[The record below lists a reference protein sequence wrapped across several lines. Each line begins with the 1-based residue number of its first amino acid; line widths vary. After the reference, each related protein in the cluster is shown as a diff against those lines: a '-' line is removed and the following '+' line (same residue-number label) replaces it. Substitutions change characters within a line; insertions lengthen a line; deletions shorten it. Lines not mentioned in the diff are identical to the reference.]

1 MNSAGMIRLRF
12 LFLWM
17 FKKGENMQN
26 KVSYIVIIVLAFV
39 CLLLSMRLS
48 HEGNAAKQAE
58 SAEQAKA
65 SASESANSKDSWNVI
80 SLSTSEQEMF
90 VADEYKITFKIVQKQ
105 KEKSRAFA
113 LLNESRE
120 KVLSMLKELNVDKSS
135 YDLRSMRISND
146 IERRRD
152 GKRVKVGYEAEQE
165 VEIKLATKSFS
176 DAVERKLATLD
187 FIDDFETVGGLKNA
201 DSLEVETI
209 KRTCKKVLKQAD
221 VYAKSVGAKV
231 GKVLAAEGNSDV
243 NEGRSYS
250 DSVGINAHLNVSVQL
265 QGRDGSKQSY
275 VQVSQEESKKFLAD
289 LFTISAGAVVDGDDR
304 EKIYGQVG
312 RVKDSIVALARN
324 LGVAESEIDVHTAR
338 IGIKSQWDFTN
349 NESKKNR
356 FRARQFVTVNFTSK
370 QDAAA
375 FLAEV
380 GGAENVTVGDVRSV
394 LKNSDSLKVLVTEI
408 AGKKAMMRARA
419 IAEGFGGK
427 VGDVVYVGNNT
438 SYDYNVVNEISY
450 ESSARGRTV
459 LGNSRGVSG
468 AYFDGLAGFWGG
480 GDASG
485 MIADSVEVSSSV
497 NVIAELK

>member
-1 MNSAGMIRLRF
+1 
-12 LFLWM
+12 
-17 FKKGENMQN
+17 MQN

-221 VYAKSVGAKV
+221 VYARSVGAKV

-338 IGIKSQWDFTN
+338 IGIKSQWDYTN

-468 AYFDGLAGFWGG
+468 AYFDGLAGFLGG

>member
-1 MNSAGMIRLRF
+1 
-12 LFLWM
+12 
-17 FKKGENMQN
+17 MQN
-26 KVSYIVIIVLAFV
+26 KVSYIVIIVLTFV
-39 CLLLSMRLS
+39 CLILSMKLS
-48 HEGNAAKQAE
+48 HEGNVAKQAE
-58 SAEQAKA
+58 PAEQAKA

-221 VYAKSVGAKV
+221 VYARSVGAKV

-312 RVKDSIVALARN
+312 RVKDSIVTLARN

-419 IAEGFGGK
+419 IAEGIGGK

-468 AYFDGLAGFWGG
+468 AYFDGLAGFLGG

>member
-1 MNSAGMIRLRF
+1 
-12 LFLWM
+12 
-17 FKKGENMQN
+17 MQN

-48 HEGNAAKQAE
+48 HEGNVTKQAE
-58 SAEQAKA
+58 PADQAKA

-90 VADEYKITFKIVQKQ
+90 VADEYKITFTIVQKH

-146 IERRRD
+146 IERRN
-152 GKRVKVGYEAEQE
+152 GKRVKVGYEACQK
-165 VEIKLATKSFS
+165 VEIKLATKSLS

-187 FIDDFETVGGLKNA
+187 FIDDFETAGGLKNA

-209 KRTCKKVLKQAD
+209 KRTCKKVLEQAD
-221 VYAKSVGAKV
+221 VYARSVGAKV
-231 GKVLAAEGNSDV
+231 GKVLAAEGNSNV
-243 NEGRSYS
+243 NERNSYS
-250 DSVGINAHLNVSVQL
+250 DSVGINARLNVSVQI
-265 QGRDGSKQSY
+265 QGRDEPKQSY
-275 VQVSQEESKKFLAD
+275 VQVHQEESKKFLAD
-289 LFTISAGAVVDGDDR
+289 LFTISAGAIVDGYDR
-304 EKIYGQVG
+304 EKIYSQVG

-338 IGIKSQWDFTN
+338 IGIKPQWDFMN
-349 NESKKNR
+349 NEPKKNR

-394 LKNSDSLKVLVTEI
+394 LKNRDSLKVLVTEI
-408 AGKKAMMRARA
+408 AGKKAMVRARA

-450 ESSARGRTV
+450 ESSARGNSL
-459 LGNSRGVSG
+459 LGNNRGFSDG
-468 AYFDGLAGFWGG
+468 AYFDGLAGLLGG
-480 GDASG
+480 GDGGVASG

>member
-1 MNSAGMIRLRF
+1 
-12 LFLWM
+12 
-17 FKKGENMQN
+17 MQN

-39 CLLLSMRLS
+39 CLILSMKLGRDDQANKR
-48 HEGNAAKQAE
+48 NAATATAPE
-58 SAEQAKA
+58 VASEQAKI
-65 SASESANSKDSWNVI
+65 KDGWNVI
-80 SLSTSEQEMF
+80 SLTASEHEMF
-90 VADEYKITFKIVQKQ
+90 LADEYKITFKIVQKH
-105 KEKSRAFA
+105 KEKSRAFS

-120 KVLSMLKELNVDKSS
+120 KVLLMLKELNVDKSN
-135 YDLRSMRISND
+135 YDLHSMSISND
-146 IERRRD
+146 FERRRD
-152 GKRVKVGYEAEQE
+152 GKRVKVGYEARQG
-165 VEIKLATKSFS
+165 VVIKLPNKSLS

-187 FIDDFETVGGLKNA
+187 FIDDLETVGGLKNA

-221 VYAKSVGAKV
+221 VYARSVGTKV
-231 GKVLAAEGNSDV
+231 GAVLAAEGNSDV

-250 DSVGINAHLNVSVQL
+250 DSVGILAHLNVSVQL
-265 QGRDGSKQSY
+265 QGRGGSKQSY

-312 RVKDSIVALARN
+312 LVKDSIVALARN

-356 FRARQFVTVNFTSK
+356 FRARQFVTVSFTSK

-394 LKNSDSLKVLVTEI
+394 LKNRDSLKVLVTEI
-408 AGKKAMMRARA
+408 AGRKAMARARA

-427 VGDVVYVGNNT
+427 VGDVVFVGDNST
-438 SYDYNVVNEISY
+438 EEYNIVSEISY
-450 ESSARGRTV
+450 ESSARGKTV

-468 AYFDGLAGFWGG
+468 AYFDGLAGLLGG

-485 MIADSVEVSSSV
+485 MIADSVEVSSHV

>member
-1 MNSAGMIRLRF
+1 
-12 LFLWM
+12 
-17 FKKGENMQN
+17 MQN

-58 SAEQAKA
+58 STEPAKA

-209 KRTCKKVLKQAD
+209 KRTCKNVLKQAD
-221 VYAKSVGAKV
+221 VYARSVGAKV

-408 AGKKAMMRARA
+408 AGKKAMVRARA

-468 AYFDGLAGFWGG
+468 AYFDGLAGFLGG

>member
-1 MNSAGMIRLRF
+1 
-12 LFLWM
+12 
-17 FKKGENMQN
+17 MQN

-39 CLLLSMRLS
+39 CLLLSMRLGQQS
-48 HEGNAAKQAE
+48 NAAKQAE
-58 SAEQAKA
+58 PAEQAKA
-65 SASESANSKDSWNVI
+65 PTSEPTNSKDSWNVI

-90 VADEYKITFKIVQKQ
+90 VADEYKISFNIVQKH
-105 KEKSRAFA
+105 KEKSRAFS

-120 KVLSMLKELNVDKSS
+120 KVLSMLKELNVDKSNC
-135 YDLRSMRISND
+135 DLHSMRISND
-146 IERRRD
+146 IERRD
-152 GKRVKVGYEAEQE
+152 GKRIKVGYEARQN
-165 VEIKLATKSFS
+165 VEIKLSSKSLS
-176 DAVERKLATLD
+176 DAVERKLGTLD

-221 VYAKSVGAKV
+221 VYARSVGAKAGV
-231 GKVLAAEGNSDV
+231 VLAAEGNSNVDES
-243 NEGRSYS
+243 NSYS
-250 DSVGINAHLNVSVQL
+250 DSVGVRAYLNVSVQL
-265 QGRDGSKQSY
+265 KGRDGSKQSY
-275 VQVSQEESKKFLAD
+275 VQVNQGESKKFLAD

-304 EKIYGQVG
+304 EKIYAQVA

-338 IGIKSQWDFTN
+338 IGIRSRWDFTN
-349 NESKKNR
+349 NEPKKNR
-356 FRARQFVTVNFTSK
+356 FSARQFVTVNFTSK
-370 QDAAA
+370 QDAGA

-380 GGAENVTVGDVRSV
+380 GGAENVTVGYVHSV
-394 LKNSDSLKVLVTEI
+394 LKNRDSLKVLVTEI
-408 AGKKAMMRARA
+408 AGKKAMARARA

-450 ESSARGRTV
+450 ESRARGNSV
-459 LGNSRGVSG
+459 LGNSRGFSG
-468 AYFDGLAGFWGG
+468 GSYFDGLAGLLGG

>member
-1 MNSAGMIRLRF
+1 
-12 LFLWM
+12 
-17 FKKGENMQN
+17 MQN

-58 SAEQAKA
+58 STEQAKS

-90 VADEYKITFKIVQKQ
+90 VADEYKITFTIVQKH

-146 IERRRD
+146 IERRN
-152 GKRVKVGYEAEQE
+152 GKKVKVGYEASQK
-165 VEIKLATKSFS
+165 VEIKLATKSLS

-187 FIDDFETVGGLKNA
+187 FIDDFETAGGLKNA

-209 KRTCKKVLKQAD
+209 KRTCKKVLEQAD
-221 VYAKSVGAKV
+221 VYARSVGAKV
-231 GKVLAAEGNSDV
+231 GKVLAAEGNSNV
-243 NEGRSYS
+243 NESNSYS
-250 DSVGINAHLNVSVQL
+250 DSVGINARLNVSVQI
-265 QGRDGSKQSY
+265 QGRDEPKQSY
-275 VQVSQEESKKFLAD
+275 VQVHQEESKKFLAD
-289 LFTISAGAVVDGDDR
+289 LFTISAGAIVDGDDR
-304 EKIYGQVG
+304 EKIYSQVG

-338 IGIKSQWDFTN
+338 IGIKSHWDFMN
-349 NESKKNR
+349 NEPKKNR

-370 QDAAA
+370 QDAAV
-375 FLAEV
+375 FLAEI
-380 GGAENVTVGDVRSV
+380 GGAENVTINYVHSV
-394 LKNSDSLKVLVTEI
+394 LKNRDSLKVLVTEI
-408 AGKKAMMRARA
+408 AGKKAMVRARA
-419 IAEGFGGK
+419 IAEGFGGSL
-427 VGDVVYVGNNT
+427 GDVVYVGNNS

-450 ESSARGRTV
+450 ESSARGNSL
-459 LGNSRGVSG
+459 LGNNRGLSDG
-468 AYFDGLAGFWGG
+468 AYFDGLAGLLGG
-480 GDASG
+480 GEGGAASG

-497 NVIAELK
+497 NVIANLK

>member
-1 MNSAGMIRLRF
+1 
-12 LFLWM
+12 
-17 FKKGENMQN
+17 
-26 KVSYIVIIVLAFV
+26 VLAFV

-58 SAEQAKA
+58 STEPAKA
-65 SASESANSKDSWNVI
+65 SASELTNSRDSWNVI
-80 SLSTSEQEMF
+80 SLSTSEEEMF

-165 VEIKLATKSFS
+165 VEIKLANKSLS
-176 DAVERKLATLD
+176 DAVERKLGTLD
-187 FIDDFETVGGLKNA
+187 FIDDFVTVGRLKNS

-221 VYAKSVGAKV
+221 VYARSVGAKV

-250 DSVGINAHLNVSVQL
+250 DSVGIHAHLNVSVQI
-265 QGRDGSKQSY
+265 QGRDEAKQSF

-289 LFTISAGAVVDGDDR
+289 LFIISAGAVVDGDDR

-324 LGVAESEIDVHTAR
+324 LGVAESEIEVHTAR
-338 IGIKSQWDFTN
+338 IGIRSRWDFTN
-349 NESKKNR
+349 NEPKKNR

-370 QDAAA
+370 QDAGA

-380 GGAENVTVGDVRSV
+380 GGAENVTVGDIHSV
-394 LKNSDSLKVLVTEI
+394 LKNRDSLKVLVTEI
-408 AGKKAMMRARA
+408 AGKKAMAHARA

-427 VGDVVYVGNNT
+427 VGDVVYVGNNS

-450 ESSARGRTV
+450 ESSARGKNV
-459 LGNSRGVSG
+459 LGNSRGFSG
-468 AYFDGLAGFWGG
+468 GSYFDGLAGLLGG
-480 GDASG
+480 RLGGDDASG
-485 MIADSVEVSSSV
+485 MIADSVEVSSNV

>member
-1 MNSAGMIRLRF
+1 
-12 LFLWM
+12 
-17 FKKGENMQN
+17 MQN
-26 KVSYIVIIVLAFV
+26 KVSYIVIIVLTFV
-39 CLLLSMRLS
+39 CLILSMKLS
-48 HEGNAAKQAE
+48 HEGNVAKQAE

-419 IAEGFGGK
+419 IAEGIGGK

-468 AYFDGLAGFWGG
+468 AYFDGLAGFLGG

>member
-1 MNSAGMIRLRF
+1 
-12 LFLWM
+12 
-17 FKKGENMQN
+17 MQN

-58 SAEQAKA
+58 STEPAKA
-65 SASESANSKDSWNVI
+65 SASELTNSRDSWNVI
-80 SLSTSEQEMF
+80 SLSTSEEEMF

-165 VEIKLATKSFS
+165 VEIKLANKSLS
-176 DAVERKLATLD
+176 DAVERKLGTLD
-187 FIDDFETVGGLKNA
+187 FIDDFVTVGRLKNS

-221 VYAKSVGAKV
+221 VYARSVGAKV

-250 DSVGINAHLNVSVQL
+250 DSVGIHAHLNVSVQL

-356 FRARQFVTVNFTSK
+356 FRARQFVTVSFTSK

-380 GGAENVTVGDVRSV
+380 GGAENVTVGDVHSV
-394 LKNSDSLKVLVTEI
+394 LKNRDSLKVLVTEI
-408 AGKKAMMRARA
+408 AGHKAMARARA
-419 IAEGFGGK
+419 IAEGFGGSL
-427 VGDVVYVGNNT
+427 GDVVYVGNNS
-438 SYDYNVVNEISY
+438 SYDYNIVSEISY
-450 ESSARGRTV
+450 ESSARGKTV

-468 AYFDGLAGFWGG
+468 AYFDGLAGLLGG

-485 MIADSVEVSSSV
+485 MIADSVEVSSHV

>member
-1 MNSAGMIRLRF
+1 
-12 LFLWM
+12 
-17 FKKGENMQN
+17 MQN

>member
-1 MNSAGMIRLRF
+1 
-12 LFLWM
+12 
-17 FKKGENMQN
+17 MQN
-26 KVSYIVIIVLAFV
+26 KVSYVVIIVLAFV

-48 HEGNAAKQAE
+48 HEGNAVKQAE
-58 SAEQAKA
+58 PAEQAK
-65 SASESANSKDSWNVI
+65 SPASEPIKSNEGWNVI

-90 VADEYKITFKIVQKQ
+90 VADEYKISFNIVQKH
-105 KEKSRAFA
+105 KEKSRAFSM
-113 LLNESRE
+113 LNESRE
-120 KVLSMLKELNVDKSS
+120 KVLSMLKELNVDKSN
-135 YDLRSMRISND
+135 YDLQSMRIYND
-146 IERRRD
+146 IERLNN
-152 GKRVKVGYEAEQE
+152 GKRVKVGYEARQGI
-165 VEIKLATKSFS
+165 EIKLPNKSLS

-187 FIDDFETVGGLKNA
+187 FIDDFETAGGLKNA

-209 KRTCKKVLKQAD
+209 KRTCKKVLEQAD
-221 VYAKSVGAKV
+221 VYARSVGAKV
-231 GKVLAAEGNSDV
+231 GKVLAAEGNSNV
-243 NEGRSYS
+243 NERNSYS

-289 LFTISAGAVVDGDDR
+289 LFTIYAGAVVDGDDR

-312 RVKDSIVALARN
+312 RVKDSIVALARR
-324 LGVAESEIDVHTAR
+324 LGVAESEIEVHTAR

-468 AYFDGLAGFWGG
+468 AYFDGLAGFLGG

>member
-1 MNSAGMIRLRF
+1 
-12 LFLWM
+12 
-17 FKKGENMQN
+17 MQN

-39 CLLLSMRLS
+39 CLLLSMRLL
-48 HEGNAAKQAE
+48 HEGNAAKRAE

-65 SASESANSKDSWNVI
+65 SASELTNSKDSWNVI

-90 VADEYKITFKIVQKQ
+90 VADEYKITFTIVQKH

-146 IERRRD
+146 IERRN
-152 GKRVKVGYEAEQE
+152 GKRVKVGYEADQK
-165 VEIKLATKSFS
+165 VEIKLATKSLS

-187 FIDDFETVGGLKNA
+187 FIDDFETAGGLKNA
-201 DSLEVETI
+201 DSLEVKTI
-209 KRTCKKVLKQAD
+209 KRTCKKVLEQAD
-221 VYAKSVGAKV
+221 VYARSVGAKV
-231 GKVLAAEGNSDV
+231 GKVLAAEGNSNV
-243 NEGRSYS
+243 NERNSYS
-250 DSVGINAHLNVSVQL
+250 DSVGINARLNVSVQI
-265 QGRDGSKQSY
+265 QGRDEPKQSY
-275 VQVSQEESKKFLAD
+275 VQVHQEESKKFLAD
-289 LFTISAGAVVDGDDR
+289 LFTISAGAIVDGYDR
-304 EKIYGQVG
+304 EKIYSQVG

-338 IGIKSQWDFTN
+338 IGIKPQWDFMN
-349 NESKKNR
+349 NEPKKNR

-394 LKNSDSLKVLVTEI
+394 LKNRDSLKVLVTEI
-408 AGKKAMMRARA
+408 AGKKAMVRARA

-450 ESSARGRTV
+450 ESSARGNSL
-459 LGNSRGVSG
+459 LGNNRGFSDG
-468 AYFDGLAGFWGG
+468 AYFDGLAGLLGG
-480 GDASG
+480 GDGGVASG

>member
-1 MNSAGMIRLRF
+1 
-12 LFLWM
+12 
-17 FKKGENMQN
+17 MQN

-58 SAEQAKA
+58 PADQAKA

-90 VADEYKITFKIVQKQ
+90 VADEYKITFTIVQKH

-146 IERRRD
+146 IERRN
-152 GKRVKVGYEAEQE
+152 GKRVKVGYEADQK
-165 VEIKLATKSFS
+165 VEIKLATKSLS

-187 FIDDFETVGGLKNA
+187 FIDDFETAGGLKNA

-209 KRTCKKVLKQAD
+209 KRTCKKVLEQAD
-221 VYAKSVGAKV
+221 VYARSVGAKV
-231 GKVLAAEGNSDV
+231 GKVLAAEGNSNV
-243 NEGRSYS
+243 NERNSYS
-250 DSVGINAHLNVSVQL
+250 DSVGINARLNVSVQI
-265 QGRDGSKQSY
+265 QGRDEPKQSY
-275 VQVSQEESKKFLAD
+275 VQVHQEESKKFLAD
-289 LFTISAGAVVDGDDR
+289 LFTISAGAIVDGYDR
-304 EKIYGQVG
+304 EKIYSQVG
-312 RVKDSIVALARN
+312 RVKDSVVALARN

-338 IGIKSQWDFTN
+338 IGIKPQWDFMN
-349 NESKKNR
+349 NEPKKNR

-394 LKNSDSLKVLVTEI
+394 LKNRDSLKVLVTEI
-408 AGKKAMMRARA
+408 AGKKAMVRARA

-450 ESSARGRTV
+450 ESSARGNSL
-459 LGNSRGVSG
+459 LGNNRGFSDG
-468 AYFDGLAGFWGG
+468 AYFDGLAGLLGG
-480 GDASG
+480 GDGGVASG

>member
-1 MNSAGMIRLRF
+1 
-12 LFLWM
+12 
-17 FKKGENMQN
+17 
-26 KVSYIVIIVLAFV
+26 
-39 CLLLSMRLS
+39 
-48 HEGNAAKQAE
+48 
-58 SAEQAKA
+58 
-65 SASESANSKDSWNVI
+65 
-80 SLSTSEQEMF
+80 
-90 VADEYKITFKIVQKQ
+90 
-105 KEKSRAFA
+105 
-113 LLNESRE
+113 
-120 KVLSMLKELNVDKSS
+120 
-135 YDLRSMRISND
+135 MRISND
-146 IERRRD
+146 IERRNN
-152 GKRVKVGYEAEQE
+152 GKRVKVGFEAKQE
-165 VEIKLATKSFS
+165 VEIKLANKSLS

-221 VYAKSVGAKV
+221 VYARSVGAKV
-231 GKVLAAEGNSDV
+231 GTVLAAEGNSNVDDG
-243 NEGRSYS
+243 NSYS

-265 QGRDGSKQSY
+265 QGRSGSNQSY

-338 IGIKSQWDFTN
+338 IGIKSQWEFTN

-356 FRARQFVTVNFTSK
+356 FRARQFVTVSFTSK

-380 GGAENVTVGDVRSV
+380 GGAENVTVGGVHSV
-394 LKNSDSLKVLVTEI
+394 LKNRDSLKVLVTEI
-408 AGKKAMMRARA
+408 AGRKAMARARA

-427 VGDVVYVGNNT
+427 VGDVVFVGDNST
-438 SYDYNVVNEISY
+438 EEYNIVSEISY
-450 ESSARGRTV
+450 ESSARGKTV

-468 AYFDGLAGFWGG
+468 AGAYFDGLAGLLGG

-485 MIADSVEVSSSV
+485 MIADSVEVSSHV

>member
-1 MNSAGMIRLRF
+1 
-12 LFLWM
+12 
-17 FKKGENMQN
+17 MQN

-48 HEGNAAKQAE
+48 HEGNVTKQAE
-58 SAEQAKA
+58 PADQAKA

-90 VADEYKITFKIVQKQ
+90 VADEYKITFTIVQKH

-146 IERRRD
+146 IERRN
-152 GKRVKVGYEAEQE
+152 GKRVKVGYEASQK
-165 VEIKLATKSFS
+165 VEIKLATKSLS

-187 FIDDFETVGGLKNA
+187 FIDDFETAGGLKNA

-209 KRTCKKVLKQAD
+209 KRTCKKVLEQAD
-221 VYAKSVGAKV
+221 VYARSVGAKV
-231 GKVLAAEGNSDV
+231 GKVLAAEGNSNV
-243 NEGRSYS
+243 NERNSYS
-250 DSVGINAHLNVSVQL
+250 DSVGINARLNVSVQI
-265 QGRDGSKQSY
+265 QGRDEPKQSY
-275 VQVSQEESKKFLAD
+275 VQVHQEESKKFLAD
-289 LFTISAGAVVDGDDR
+289 LFTISAGAIVDGYDR
-304 EKIYGQVG
+304 EKIYSQVG

-338 IGIKSQWDFTN
+338 IGIKPQWDFMN
-349 NESKKNR
+349 NEPKKNR

-468 AYFDGLAGFWGG
+468 AYFDGLAGFLGG

>member
-1 MNSAGMIRLRF
+1 
-12 LFLWM
+12 
-17 FKKGENMQN
+17 MQN
-26 KVSYIVIIVLAFV
+26 KVSYIVIIVLTFV
-39 CLLLSMRLS
+39 CLILSMKLS
-48 HEGNAAKQAE
+48 HEGNVAKQAE
-58 SAEQAKA
+58 PAEQAKA

-221 VYAKSVGAKV
+221 VYARSVGAKV

-408 AGKKAMMRARA
+408 AGKKAMKRARA

-468 AYFDGLAGFWGG
+468 AYFDGLAGFLGG

>member
-1 MNSAGMIRLRF
+1 
-12 LFLWM
+12 
-17 FKKGENMQN
+17 MQN

-48 HEGNAAKQAE
+48 HEGNVTKQAE
-58 SAEQAKA
+58 PADQAKA

-90 VADEYKITFKIVQKQ
+90 VADEYKITFTIVQKH

-135 YDLRSMRISND
+135 YDLRSMRIFND
-146 IERRRD
+146 IERRN
-152 GKRVKVGYEAEQE
+152 GKRVKVGYEANQK
-165 VEIKLATKSFS
+165 VEIKLATKSLS

-187 FIDDFETVGGLKNA
+187 FIDDFETAGGLKNA

-209 KRTCKKVLKQAD
+209 KRTCKKVLEQAD
-221 VYAKSVGAKV
+221 VYARSVGAKV
-231 GKVLAAEGNSDV
+231 GKVLAAEGNSNV
-243 NEGRSYS
+243 NERNSYS
-250 DSVGINAHLNVSVQL
+250 DSVGINARLNVSVQI
-265 QGRDGSKQSY
+265 QGRDEPKQSY
-275 VQVSQEESKKFLAD
+275 VQVHQEESKKFLAD
-289 LFTISAGAVVDGDDR
+289 LFTISAGAIVDGYDR
-304 EKIYGQVG
+304 EKIYSQVG

-338 IGIKSQWDFTN
+338 IGIKPQWDFMN
-349 NESKKNR
+349 NEPKKNR

-394 LKNSDSLKVLVTEI
+394 LKNRDSLKVLVTEI
-408 AGKKAMMRARA
+408 AGKKAMVRARA

-450 ESSARGRTV
+450 ESSARGNSL
-459 LGNSRGVSG
+459 LGNNRGFSDG
-468 AYFDGLAGFWGG
+468 AYFDGLAGLLGG
-480 GDASG
+480 GDGGVASG

>member
-1 MNSAGMIRLRF
+1 
-12 LFLWM
+12 
-17 FKKGENMQN
+17 MQN

-221 VYAKSVGAKV
+221 VYARSVGAKV

-468 AYFDGLAGFWGG
+468 AYFDGLAGFLGG

>member
-1 MNSAGMIRLRF
+1 
-12 LFLWM
+12 
-17 FKKGENMQN
+17 MQN
-26 KVSYIVIIVLAFV
+26 KVSYIVIIVLTFV
-39 CLLLSMRLS
+39 CLILSMKLS

-58 SAEQAKA
+58 PAEQAKA

-221 VYAKSVGAKV
+221 VYARSVGAKV

-408 AGKKAMMRARA
+408 AGKKAMKRARA

-468 AYFDGLAGFWGG
+468 AYFDGLAGFLGG

>member
-1 MNSAGMIRLRF
+1 
-12 LFLWM
+12 
-17 FKKGENMQN
+17 MQN

-39 CLLLSMRLS
+39 CLLLSMRLGQQS
-48 HEGNAAKQAE
+48 NAAKQAE
-58 SAEQAKA
+58 PAEQAKA
-65 SASESANSKDSWNVI
+65 PTSEPTNSKDSWNVI

-90 VADEYKITFKIVQKQ
+90 VADEYKISFNIVQKH
-105 KEKSRAFA
+105 KEKSRAFS

-120 KVLSMLKELNVDKSS
+120 KVLSMLKELNVDKSNC
-135 YDLRSMRISND
+135 DLHSMRISND
-146 IERRRD
+146 IERRD
-152 GKRVKVGYEAEQE
+152 GKRIKVGYEAKQGI
-165 VEIKLATKSFS
+165 EIKLANKSLS
-176 DAVERKLATLD
+176 DAVERKLGTLD

-221 VYAKSVGAKV
+221 VYARSVGAKV
-231 GKVLAAEGNSDV
+231 GKVLAAEGNSNVDE
-243 NEGRSYS
+243 NNSYS
-250 DSVGINAHLNVSVQL
+250 DSVGIHARLNVSVQI
-265 QGRDGSKQSY
+265 QGRDEAKQSF

-304 EKIYGQVG
+304 EKIYVQVG

-324 LGVAESEIDVHTAR
+324 LGVAESEIEVHTAR
-338 IGIKSQWDFTN
+338 IGIRSRWDFTN
-349 NESKKNR
+349 NEPKKNR
-356 FRARQFVTVNFTSK
+356 FSARQFVTVNFTSK
-370 QDAAA
+370 QDAGA

-380 GGAENVTVGDVRSV
+380 GGAENVTVGYVHSV
-394 LKNSDSLKVLVTEI
+394 LKNRDSLKVLVTEI
-408 AGKKAMMRARA
+408 AGHKAMARARA

-450 ESSARGRTV
+450 ESRARGNSV
-459 LGNSRGVSG
+459 LGNSRGFSG
-468 AYFDGLAGFWGG
+468 GSYFDGLAGLLGG

>member
-1 MNSAGMIRLRF
+1 
-12 LFLWM
+12 
-17 FKKGENMQN
+17 MQN
-26 KVSYIVIIVLAFV
+26 KVSYIVIIVLTFV
-39 CLLLSMRLS
+39 CLILSMKLS
-48 HEGNAAKQAE
+48 HEGNVAKQAE
-58 SAEQAKA
+58 PAEQAKA

-221 VYAKSVGAKV
+221 VYARSVGAKV

-289 LFTISAGAVVDGDDR
+289 LFTIYAGAVVDGDDR

-468 AYFDGLAGFWGG
+468 AYFDGLAGLLGG

>member
-1 MNSAGMIRLRF
+1 
-12 LFLWM
+12 
-17 FKKGENMQN
+17 MQN

-221 VYAKSVGAKV
+221 VYARSVGAKV

-408 AGKKAMMRARA
+408 AGKKAMKRARA

-468 AYFDGLAGFWGG
+468 AYFDGLAGLLGG

>member
-1 MNSAGMIRLRF
+1 
-12 LFLWM
+12 
-17 FKKGENMQN
+17 MQN

-39 CLLLSMRLS
+39 CLILSMKLGRDDQANK
-48 HEGNAAKQAE
+48 ENAATSTAPE
-58 SAEQAKA
+58 VASEQAKV
-65 SASESANSKDSWNVI
+65 KDGWNVI

-90 VADEYKITFKIVQKQ
+90 LADEYKITFKIVQKH
-105 KEKSRAFA
+105 KEKSRAFS

-120 KVLSMLKELNVDKSS
+120 KVLLMLKELNVDKSN
-135 YDLRSMRISND
+135 YDLYSMSISSD
-146 IERRRD
+146 FERRNN
-152 GKRVKVGYEAEQE
+152 GKRVKVGYDARQG
-165 VEIKLATKSFS
+165 VEIKLPNKSLS
-176 DAVERKLATLD
+176 DAVGRKLATLD

-221 VYAKSVGAKV
+221 VYARSVGATA
-231 GKVLAAEGNSDV
+231 GRILAAEGNSNV
-243 NEGRSYS
+243 KEYASYS
-250 DSVGINAHLNVSVQL
+250 DSVGIRAELNVSVQL
-265 QGRDGSKQSY
+265 KGRDEPKQSY

-312 RVKDSIVALARN
+312 LVKDSIVALARN

-338 IGIKSQWDFTN
+338 IGIKSRWEFTN

-356 FRARQFVTVNFTSK
+356 FRARQFVTVSFTSK

-394 LKNSDSLKVLVTEI
+394 LKNRDSLEVLVTEI
-408 AGKKAMMRARA
+408 AGRKAMARAHA

-450 ESSARGRTV
+450 ESSARGKSV
-459 LGNSRGVSG
+459 LGNSRGISNG
-468 AYFDGLAGFWGG
+468 AYFDGGLAGLLGG
-480 GDASG
+480 ADVSG
-485 MIADSVEVSSSV
+485 MIADSVEVSSRV

>member
-1 MNSAGMIRLRF
+1 
-12 LFLWM
+12 
-17 FKKGENMQN
+17 MQN

-48 HEGNAAKQAE
+48 HEGNVTKQAE
-58 SAEQAKA
+58 PADQAKA

-165 VEIKLATKSFS
+165 VEIKLATKSLS

-187 FIDDFETVGGLKNA
+187 FIDDFETAGGLKNA

-209 KRTCKKVLKQAD
+209 KRTCKKVLEQAD
-221 VYAKSVGAKV
+221 VYARSVGAKV
-231 GKVLAAEGNSDV
+231 GKVLAAEGNSNV
-243 NEGRSYS
+243 NEHNSYS
-250 DSVGINAHLNVSVQL
+250 DSVGINARLNVSVQI
-265 QGRDGSKQSY
+265 QGRDEPKQSY
-275 VQVSQEESKKFLAD
+275 VQVHQEESKKFLAD
-289 LFTISAGAVVDGDDR
+289 LFTIYAGAVVDGDDR

-312 RVKDSIVALARN
+312 RVKDSIVALARR
-324 LGVAESEIDVHTAR
+324 LGVAESEIEVHTAR
-338 IGIKSQWDFTN
+338 IGIRSRWDYTN

-380 GGAENVTVGDVRSV
+380 GGAENVTVGDVYSV
-394 LKNSDSLKVLVTEI
+394 LKNRDSLKVLVTEI
-408 AGKKAMMRARA
+408 AGRKAMARAHA

-427 VGDVVYVGNNT
+427 VGDVVFVGNNT
-438 SYDYNVVNEISY
+438 SYDYNIVNEISY
-450 ESSARGRTV
+450 ESSARGNTV
-459 LGNSRGVSG
+459 LGNSRGISNG
-468 AYFDGLAGFWGG
+468 AYFDGLAGLLGG

-485 MIADSVEVSSSV
+485 MIADSVEVSSHV

>member
-1 MNSAGMIRLRF
+1 
-12 LFLWM
+12 
-17 FKKGENMQN
+17 MQN
-26 KVSYIVIIVLAFV
+26 KVSYVVIIVLAFV

-58 SAEQAKA
+58 PAEQAKA
-65 SASESANSKDSWNVI
+65 PASEPTNSKDSWNVI

-90 VADEYKITFKIVQKQ
+90 VADEYKISFNIVQKH
-105 KEKSRAFA
+105 KEKSRAFS

-120 KVLSMLKELNVDKSS
+120 KVLSMLKELNVDKSN
-135 YDLRSMRISND
+135 YDFQSMRIYND
-146 IERRRD
+146 IERRNN
-152 GKRVKVGYEAEQE
+152 GKRIKVGYEAKQGI
-165 VEIKLATKSFS
+165 EIKLANKSLS
-176 DAVERKLATLD
+176 DAVERKLGTLD
-187 FIDDFETVGGLKNA
+187 FIDDFETVGGLKNS

-221 VYAKSVGAKV
+221 VYARSVGAKV
-231 GKVLAAEGNSDV
+231 GKVLAAEGNSNVDE
-243 NEGRSYS
+243 NNSYS
-250 DSVGINAHLNVSVQL
+250 DSVGIHARLNVSVQI
-265 QGRDGSKQSY
+265 QGRDEAKQSF

-304 EKIYGQVG
+304 EKIYVQVG

-324 LGVAESEIDVHTAR
+324 LGVAESEIEVHTAR
-338 IGIKSQWDFTN
+338 IGIRSRWDFTN
-349 NESKKNR
+349 NEPKKNR
-356 FRARQFVTVNFTSK
+356 FSARQFVTVNFTSK
-370 QDAAA
+370 QDAGA

-380 GGAENVTVGDVRSV
+380 GGAENVTVGYVHSV
-394 LKNSDSLKVLVTEI
+394 LKNRDSLKVLVTEI
-408 AGKKAMMRARA
+408 AGKKAMARARA

-450 ESSARGRTV
+450 ESRARGNSV
-459 LGNSRGVSG
+459 LGNSRGFSG
-468 AYFDGLAGFWGG
+468 GSYFDGLAGLLGG

>member
-1 MNSAGMIRLRF
+1 
-12 LFLWM
+12 
-17 FKKGENMQN
+17 MQN
-26 KVSYIVIIVLAFV
+26 KVSYVVIIVLAFV

-48 HEGNAAKQAE
+48 HEGNAVKQAE
-58 SAEQAKA
+58 PAEQAK
-65 SASESANSKDSWNVI
+65 SPASEPIKSNEGWNVI

-90 VADEYKITFKIVQKQ
+90 VADEYKISFNIVQKH
-105 KEKSRAFA
+105 KEKSRAFSM
-113 LLNESRE
+113 LNESRE
-120 KVLSMLKELNVDKSS
+120 KVLSMLKELNVDKSN
-135 YDLRSMRISND
+135 YDLQSMRIYND
-146 IERRRD
+146 IERLNN
-152 GKRVKVGYEAEQE
+152 GKRVKVGYEARQGI
-165 VEIKLATKSFS
+165 EIKLPNKSLS

-187 FIDDFETVGGLKNA
+187 FIDDFETAGGLKNA

-209 KRTCKKVLKQAD
+209 KRTCKKVLEQAD
-221 VYAKSVGAKV
+221 VYARSVGAKV
-231 GKVLAAEGNSDV
+231 GKVLAAEGNSNV
-243 NEGRSYS
+243 NERNSYS
-250 DSVGINAHLNVSVQL
+250 DSVGIEAHLNVSVQL
-265 QGRDGSKQSY
+265 QGRDGSKQSF

-289 LFTISAGAVVDGDDR
+289 LFTISAGAVVDGYDR

-324 LGVAESEIDVHTAR
+324 LGVAESEIDVHTAK
-338 IGIKSQWDFTN
+338 IGIRSRWDFTN

-394 LKNSDSLKVLVTEI
+394 LKNRDSLKVLVTEI
-408 AGKKAMMRARA
+408 AGKKAMVCARA

-450 ESSARGRTV
+450 ESSARGKSV
-459 LGNSRGVSG
+459 LGNSRGFSDG
-468 AYFDGLAGFWGG
+468 AYFDGLAGLLGG
-480 GDASG
+480 GDGGVASG
-485 MIADSVEVSSSV
+485 MIADSVEVSSRV